1 MTSQASDQR
10 LGKLAYDAYC
20 TQAGGV
26 SLVSGEP
33 LPPWDGLTGPL
44 QDAWI
49 TAARTVEA
57 HVRER
62 GELDA

>member
-20 TQAGGV
+20 TQFGGAD
-26 SLVSGEP
+26 LMT
-33 LPPWDGLTGPL
+33 PWDGLEGPQ

-49 TAARTVEA
+49 SAARTVEA
-57 HVRER
+57 HVE
-62 GELDA
+62 AQQV